1 MFAREAVG
9 VSWNIKSHE
18 EVKFASDSDFNRKTS
33 NLRREVT
40 MGMSVRQEKP
50 DFHLSFNV
58 GANPASVV
66 ANRREAFGA
75 MSQSI
80 ECAVFAEQ
88 VHGSEVALVTETDFA
103 KGAVDPLSAIPSV
116 DALITNHLKVVLCIN
131 VADCLPIFI
140 YDPIHCAIGLVHSG
154 WRGTA
159 GNIVGNTF
167 KRMSEVFRTNP
178 QKCYVSIGPGISG
191 AGYEVDQKVFDAFR
205 EDQHKHVGFTC
216 TRLGHWNL
224 DLTKTV
230 VSQLRELGVQEKNL
244 SCSQWRTDT
253 DSRTLQSHRLE
264 NNCPRMLCMMKM
276 ALP

>member
-1 MFAREAVG
+1 M
-9 VSWNIKSHE
+9 SWKIKSYGG
-18 EVKFASDSDFNRKTS
+18 VRFASDFDFNRKTS
-33 NLRREVT
+33 NLRRVVV

-66 ANRREAFGA
+66 ANRRKVFGA

-80 ECAVFAEQ
+80 DCAVFAEQ
-88 VHGSEVALVTETDFA
+88 VHGSEVALVTETEFA
-103 KGAVDPLSAIPSV
+103 KRAVYPQSAIPRV
-116 DALITNHLKVVLCIN
+116 DALITNHLNIALCIN

-159 GNIVGNTF
+159 RNIVGNTF
-167 KRMSEVFRTNP
+167 EMMSEVFHTNP

-205 EDQHKHVGFTC
+205 ENQHKHAGFTR
-216 TRLGHWNL
+216 TRPRHWNL

-230 VSQLRELGVQEKNL
+230 VSQLRELGVKEKSL

-276 ALP
+276 TLT